1 MKTQLD
7 NYIPTTDEERNEKAQ
22 ITFVYE
28 MAIERGMDIETDFT
42 DEERR
47 KLRER
52 IIKLLNIS

>member
-22 ITFVYE
+22 ITFIYE
-28 MAIERGMDIETDFT
+28 MAIECGMDIETDFT

-52 IIKLLNIS
+52 IIKLLNI